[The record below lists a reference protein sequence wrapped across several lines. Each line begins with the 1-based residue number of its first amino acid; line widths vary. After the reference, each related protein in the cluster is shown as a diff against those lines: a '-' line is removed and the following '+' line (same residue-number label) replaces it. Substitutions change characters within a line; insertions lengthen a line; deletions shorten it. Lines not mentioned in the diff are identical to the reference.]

1 MMKIRGNMAPSR
13 KKDYVEFPGVT
24 DFMEQQP
31 ELEYR
36 LIAERLEAEADFVLA
51 NRDRLA
57 KEQRA
62 ARQTQRNDPANA
74 ALEISRVLY
83 NARKAA
89 KLTQKELA
97 ERLNTSQSFIARMEQ
112 GRVNITIQ
120 TIAKYAAACGK
131 KIALI

>member
-1 MMKIRGNMAPSR
+1 MNRNEKEM
-13 KKDYVEFPGVT
+13 
-24 DFMEQQP
+24 
-31 ELEYR
+31 
-36 LIAERLEAEADFVLA
+36 EAEVDFVLA

-74 ALEISRVLY
+74 AQKISRVLY

>member
-1 MMKIRGNMAPSR
+1 MNRNEKEM
-13 KKDYVEFPGVT
+13 
-24 DFMEQQP
+24 
-31 ELEYR
+31 
-36 LIAERLEAEADFVLA
+36 EAEVDFVLA

-62 ARQTQRNDPANA
+62 ARQAQLNDPANAAMVAEANA